1 MLVKYAMK
9 RRYLYFHILEIGT
22 QLCKQ
27 KISKYSFQDGVMLF
41 QGYVRSRIGK
51 CNDAV
56 AGLKD
61 IKLQKDI

>member
-9 RRYLYFHILEIGT
+9 RRYLYLEIGT